1 MTLIEVKSKY
11 ISYWKSTSTKLGFV
25 KEVAQ
30 AAITGSVA
38 QTGLQ
43 REMKE
48 ADLEKARQMA

>member
-11 ISYWKSTSTKLGFV
+11 IAYWKSTSTKLGFV

-48 ADLEKARQMA
+48 ADIEKARQMA